1 MKFLLSSVYL
11 YSHKSRFLHSAE
23 RPAFFSSSLSSSAM
37 STEDKS
43 FKDDTEKVAI
53 TDADELQ
60 LVNALSRR

>member
-1 MKFLLSSVYL
+1 
-11 YSHKSRFLHSAE
+11 
-23 RPAFFSSSLSSSAM
+23 M

-60 LVNALSRR
+60 LVNALSGR